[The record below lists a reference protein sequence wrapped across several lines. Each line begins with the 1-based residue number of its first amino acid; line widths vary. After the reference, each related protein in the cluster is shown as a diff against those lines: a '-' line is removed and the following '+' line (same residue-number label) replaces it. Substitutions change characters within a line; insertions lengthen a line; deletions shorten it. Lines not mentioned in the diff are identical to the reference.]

1 MNDTISITA
10 RHLGKIRNRVRE
22 IQIRFDR
29 YKEKLDAHA
38 ASVIQ
43 SSINETLKTIEEN
56 GAKIRL
62 RANKLTRQRNKLVEK
77 ISKYE

>member
-1 MNDTISITA
+1 MSNNISITA

-29 YKEKLDAHA
+29 HKEKLDAHA
-38 ASVIQ
+38 VSVIQ
-43 SSINETLKTIEEN
+43 SSINETLKVIEEN

-62 RANKLTRQRNKLVEK
+62 RANKLTRQRNELIKK
-77 ISKYE
+77 ISKHE